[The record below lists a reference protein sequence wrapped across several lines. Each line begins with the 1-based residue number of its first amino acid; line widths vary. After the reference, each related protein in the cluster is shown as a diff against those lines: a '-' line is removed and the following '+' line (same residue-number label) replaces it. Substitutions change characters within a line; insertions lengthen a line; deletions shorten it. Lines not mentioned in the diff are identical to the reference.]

1 MWSLAFSLLLATAVG
16 VAVFA
21 LEFVFVY
28 RINRRAA
35 ANASHVDQPYLVP
48 RLGQIAQACWG
59 EMVCALKVFLW
70 WQPFR
75 SNAFADHLPEQPT
88 GKRGVVLIHG
98 FVCNRGLWMRWF
110 PVLRSRGHA
119 HIAVN
124 LEPIFGSIDHGVPL
138 IDDAVKRVTQA
149 TGMPPV
155 LVCHSMGGLAARAW
169 LRAGLKTQG
178 AGRPMVRRVER
189 VITLGT
195 PHHGTWLAQFN
206 VLTFVR
212 NAQQMQQN
220 SRWLRA
226 LQGDEADYRTG
237 AVPSLGGS
245 VFGRFTCFYS
255 SCDNIVLP
263 ASTATLRG
271 ADNRHVPGVA
281 HVAMALDVNVMDE
294 CLTLIDSP

>member
-1 MWSLAFSLLLATAVG
+1 
-16 VAVFA
+16 
-21 LEFVFVY
+21 
-28 RINRRAA
+28 
-35 ANASHVDQPYLVP
+35 
-48 RLGQIAQACWG
+48 
-59 EMVCALKVFLW
+59 
-70 WQPFR
+70 
-75 SNAFADHLPEQPT
+75 
-88 GKRGVVLIHG
+88 
-98 FVCNRGLWMRWF
+98 
-110 PVLRSRGHA
+110 
-119 HIAVN
+119 
-124 LEPIFGSIDHGVPL
+124 
-138 IDDAVKRVTQA
+138 
-149 TGMPPV
+149 
-155 LVCHSMGGLAARAW
+155 
-169 LRAGLKTQG
+169 
-178 AGRPMVRRVER
+178 
-189 VITLGT
+189 
-195 PHHGTWLAQFN
+195 LAQFN